1 MDADRESS
9 NAQCRHDLLPV
20 LVEAV
25 EAPGAGTLLRWNSDN
40 LELLHVVAACEEMSR
55 EIREDHGAIGTEL
68 ARIDARLR
76 LVLRLLGRLS
86 ASALPPA
93 SEVAIGMSAFEWRG
107 SLAAE
112 PGTCAVASV
121 WLSPQVPEALRLPG
135 RLRAAAERGEGW
147 SGLDYEGLAGPVAD
161 ALAKHIFLHHRRSI
175 ALARP
180 ATPAR

>member
-20 LVEAV
+20 VVEAV

-40 LELLHVVAACEEMSR
+40 LELLHMVAACEEASR

-76 LVLRLLGRLS
+76 LALRLLGRLTS
-86 ASALPPA
+86 SALPA
-93 SEVAIGMSAFEWRG
+93 ACEVAIGISTFEWRG
-107 SLAAE
+107 PLPAE
-112 PGTCAVASV
+112 PGRHALASV

-135 RLRAAAERGEGW
+135 RLRAVAAGGEGW
-147 SGLDYEGLAGPVAD
+147 SALDYEGLAGPVAD
-161 ALAKHIFLHHRRSI
+161 ALAKHVFLHHRRSI

-180 ATPAR
+180 TATTR